1 MAEETICKTVHQ
13 YNKFPISDEDMKKLQ
28 EIAEDYRTVK
38 NYVYQR
44 YSGKNSLSK
53 IYPGYTV
60 QKEIGKTNLR
70 ERLGLPSVYFNVA
83 ILDALGDIK
92 SQWTRTKTAVLKRV
106 NQNENFSEADKHYL
120 RFLLKVSNAFE
131 MALNNKT
138 MDLKSEVQK
147 KYEALAEA
155 VNVKKLNRYL
165 QRQVRKQHKKL
176 YAQRAE
182 GFSLTERAY
191 RYDNHGIYITM
202 KEKRKRIF
210 VELTDNNTYVRQI
223 YIKLYPE
230 QKKIEILVP
239 VDVEVRHHSDYTNHV
254 GLAVGMYTMLVT
266 DTGNAYGE
274 QLGDYQIQLAEW
286 VREQTKRRAMNRQGN
301 PGRKKYTAKK
311 RRMTEQL
318 HSYINMELNRF
329 LNTEKPE
336 VIYIPKLPKMQ
347 KHSGN
352 KAINH
357 SVTMWQRGYIRI
369 RLQQKCR
376 EQSVELIEVFGKD
389 ISKECS
395 QCGAIGSKQNGIFT
409 CLLCGN
415 RMDEKTNTAC
425 NAKKRGEYKI

>member
-1 MAEETICKTVHQ
+1 MTAETICKTVHQ

-28 EIAEDYRTVK
+28 EIAEDYRVVK

-60 QKEIGKTNLR
+60 QKEIGKSNLR

-92 SQWTRTKTAVLKRV
+92 SQWTRTKTSVLKRV
-106 NQNENFSEADKHYL
+106 NKNENFSEADKHYL

-131 MALNNKT
+131 MVLNDKVI
-138 MDLKSEVQK
+138 DLKPEVQK
-147 KYEALAEA
+147 KYEELAEL

-165 QRQVRKQHKKL
+165 QRQVRKHHVKL
-176 YAQRAE
+176 YAERAE

-191 RYDNHGIYITM
+191 RYNNHGIYITM

-210 VELTDNNTYVRQI
+210 VELTDSNTYVRQI

-230 QKKIEILVP
+230 QKKIEILIP
-239 VDVEVRHHSDYTNHV
+239 VDVEVKHHPDYTNHV
-254 GLAVGMYTMLVT
+254 GLAVGMYTMFVT
-266 DTGNAYGE
+266 DKGNTYGE
-274 QLGDYQIQLAEW
+274 LLGEYQIQLAEW
-286 VREQTKRRAMNRQGN
+286 VREQSKKRAMNRQSN

-357 SVTMWQRGYIRI
+357 SVTMWQRGYIRT

-376 EQSVELIEVFGKD
+376 EQSIELIEVFGKD

-395 QCGAIGSKQNGIFT
+395 QCGAIESKQNGIFT
-409 CLLCGN
+409 CSVCGN
-415 RMDEKTNTAC
+415 RMDEKTNAAC
-425 NAKKRGEYKI
+425 NAKKRGEQK